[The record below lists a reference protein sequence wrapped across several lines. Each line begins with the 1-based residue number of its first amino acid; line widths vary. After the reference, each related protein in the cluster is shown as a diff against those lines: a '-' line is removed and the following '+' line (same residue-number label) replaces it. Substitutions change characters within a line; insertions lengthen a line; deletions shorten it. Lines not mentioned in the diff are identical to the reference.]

1 MTRIKSETEEFVKQK
16 FAEYYH
22 EHSHEIQPP
31 TFFERRE
38 FGFLLFTEKMM
49 IRHKGF
55 RRIEN
60 LRRFLETTVP
70 SDVYYSAARYER
82 PEESMEAKGWLGA
95 DLIFDVDADHIET
108 PCKNEHDRWIC
119 LSCGAKG
126 NGPVPESC
134 PRCSSQKFEEKT
146 WLCEN
151 CLEAAKVETLKL
163 VDMLIS
169 DFGFSSDELVVCF
182 SGHRGYHVHVEKES
196 ILHLD
201 QLARKEIVD
210 YVRGTG
216 LDAEYHGL
224 YERIIG
230 INKRSSIVVGPALN
244 DPGWRGRLAR
254 GIYDFLTHVT
264 PEQVE
269 KIGVK
274 KRGVAVILERKDA
287 FLKAWQTKA
296 PWDAVRGLGIGT
308 WEKVMTQAVKTQAAS
323 IDTVV
328 TTDLHRLIRLPA
340 TIHGKTGLKVV
351 TVPVGKLEAFDPLQE
366 AIAFTKGTLTIC
378 VTEALAFR
386 LGSHIYGP
394 YKDEKVELPMA
405 AAMSLLCKKAAS
417 PC

>member
-1 MTRIKSETEEFVKQK
+1 VTRIKSETEEVVKQK

-31 TFFERRE
+31 TVLERRE
-38 FGFLLFTEKMM
+38 FGFLLFKEKMM

-55 RRIEN
+55 SRIED
-60 LRRFLETTVP
+60 LRRFLEITVP

-119 LSCGAKG
+119 LNCGAKG
-126 NGPVPESC
+126 NGLVPESC
-134 PRCSSQKFEEKT
+134 PSCSLQKFDEKT
-146 WLCEN
+146 WLCES

-163 VDMLIS
+163 IDMLIS
-169 DFGFSSDELVVCF
+169 DFGFSSDELVICF
-182 SGHRGYHVHVEKES
+182 SGHRGYHVHIEKEGV
-196 ILHLD
+196 LHLD

-216 LDAEYHGL
+216 LDAKYHGL

-230 INKRSSIVVGPALN
+230 IHQRSGVVVGPALD
-244 DPGWRGRLAR
+244 DPGWRGRLAK
-254 GIYDFLTHVT
+254 GMYDFLTHVT
-264 PEQVE
+264 SEQVE
-269 KIGVK
+269 RIGLK
-274 KRGVAVILERKDA
+274 KRRTAVILEHKDA
-287 FLKAWQTKA
+287 ILKALQTQA
-296 PWDAVRGLGIGT
+296 PWDVARGLGIDA
-308 WEKVMTQAVKTQAAS
+308 WEKIMAHVIKSQAAS

-366 AIAFTKGTLTIC
+366 AIAFTKGTLTVC
-378 VTEALAFR
+378 VSEAQTFR
-386 LGSHIYGP
+386 LGSEVYGP
-394 YKDEKVELPMA
+394 YKDERVELPMA

>member
-1 MTRIKSETEEFVKQK
+1 VTSIKRETGEVVKQK

-22 EHSHEIQPP
+22 EHAHEIQPP
-31 TFFERRE
+31 TFLERRE
-38 FGFLLFTEKMM
+38 FGFLLLKEKMM

-55 RRIEN
+55 RRIED
-60 LRRFLETTVP
+60 LRHFLETTVP

-119 LSCGAKG
+119 LNCRAEG
-126 NGPVPESC
+126 NGPAPESC
-134 PRCSSQKFEEKT
+134 PRCSLQKFDEKT
-146 WLCEN
+146 WLCES
-151 CLEAAKVETLKL
+151 CLEAAKVETIKL
-163 VDMLIS
+163 IDMLIG
-169 DFGFSSDELVVCF
+169 DFGFSSNELSICF
-182 SGHRGYHVHVEKES
+182 SGHRGYHVHIEKES

-210 YVRGTG
+210 YIRGTG
-216 LDAEYHGL
+216 LDAKYQGL

-230 INKRSSIVVGPALN
+230 VNKRSSVVVGPALN

-264 PEQVE
+264 PDQVE
-269 KIGVK
+269 KIEVK
-274 KRGVAVILERKDA
+274 KRRSSVILENKDA
-287 FLKAWQTKA
+287 FLNAWQTQA
-296 PWDAVRGLGIGT
+296 PWDAVRGLGIGM
-308 WEKVMTQAVKTQAAS
+308 WKKIMTQAVKTQAAS

-351 TVPVGKLEAFDPLQE
+351 TIPVGKLEAFDPLQE
-366 AIAFTKGTLTIC
+366 AIAFTKGTLTVC
-378 VTEALAFR
+378 VAEARAFR
-386 LGSHIYGP
+386 LGNNTYGP
-394 YKDEKVELPMA
+394 YKDKKVELPMA